1 MAPLRTFATL
11 CLSAGMASA
20 FVPGTSFTAM
30 QPAVVSR
37 TAPSTSLEA
46 ANVFDDA
53 MKDWEVE
60 YPKFAKWGWGPSVHA
75 EKWNGRH
82 AMFGWLFIVGTAYAK
97 GHGLIPNPEAMLTY
111 KDWGPLAVIKG
122 KDFIT
127 NERAII
133 LAANMHCFM
142 VGLANTICPFPF
154 GDPLLLDPNHPRYEQ
169 AMERNKTPFGVLP
182 DFKTGLTEEAE
193 MYNGRVAMIGLISVA
208 GWSFITGE
216 SMIDLTN
223 KMFGGFYY

>member
-1 MAPLRTFATL
+1 MAPLRTLTA
-11 CLSAGMASA
+11 LSLVGIASA
-20 FVPGTSFTAM
+20 FSPGQSFAVT
-30 QPAVVSR
+30 QPALVSR
-37 TAPSTSLEA
+37 TTPSTSLEA
-46 ANVFDDA
+46 ASVFDDA
-53 MKDWEVE
+53 MKDWETE

-82 AMFGWLFIVGTAYAK
+82 AMFGWLFIVCTAYAK
-97 GHGLIPNPEAMLTY
+97 GHGLFPDDSVLAF
-111 KDWGPLAVIKG
+111 KDWGALAMIKG
-122 KDFIT
+122 KDAMIT

-133 LAANMHCFM
+133 LFANVHCFF

-182 DFKTGLTEEAE
+182 EFKTGLTEEAE

-208 GWSFITGE
+208 SYSFISGE
-216 SMIDLTN
+216 SMLDLTN